1 MKGLI
6 IVFLKKKNKYVNN
19 EKIDKIANRLPESSD
34 ITEKVQLYSII
45 TDLVSIVNL
54 LVTVSEPKIEPGSLK
69 RIRSVMCT
77 MNIWLTKNID
87 NYNEYMKTMRLNEDD
102 LMDDIDK
109 LLDDFLDE
117 CGEMETDA

>member
-19 EKIDKIANRLPESSD
+19 EKIDKIVNRLPESSD

-69 RIRSVMCT
+69 RIRSVMST

>member
-1 MKGLI
+1 M
-6 IVFLKKKNKYVNN
+6 FLKKKNKYVNN